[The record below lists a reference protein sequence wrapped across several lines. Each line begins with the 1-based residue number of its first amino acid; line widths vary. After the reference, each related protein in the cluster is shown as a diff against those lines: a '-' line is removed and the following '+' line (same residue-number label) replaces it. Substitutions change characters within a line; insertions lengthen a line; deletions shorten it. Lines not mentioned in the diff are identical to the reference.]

1 MVSNSEVVAKVKH
14 SLQRL
19 YDVDLEVYD
28 ESLLDVVDEAGQAI
42 LNYCNLQEVP
52 RELFHVW
59 KRLSL
64 DLYAFE
70 AASKAESSGESTS
83 PSLAGV
89 VTGIT
94 EGDASISLAVDASS
108 QNAKALN
115 AHNVASGVDGF
126 ILDYKDQLNRYR
138 RVVW

>member
-1 MVSNSEVVAKVKH
+1 MVSNSEVAAKVKL
-14 SLQRL
+14 SLKRL
-19 YDVDLEVYD
+19 YNVDLEVD
-28 ESLLDVVDEAGQAI
+28 DSNLLDVVDEAGQAI
-42 LNYCNLQEVP
+42 LNYCNLQAIP
-52 RELFHVW
+52 RELFQVW

-70 AASKAESSGESTS
+70 LAMKKANTGEGTT
-83 PSLAGV
+83 PSLASV

-108 QNAKALN
+108 QNAKALS